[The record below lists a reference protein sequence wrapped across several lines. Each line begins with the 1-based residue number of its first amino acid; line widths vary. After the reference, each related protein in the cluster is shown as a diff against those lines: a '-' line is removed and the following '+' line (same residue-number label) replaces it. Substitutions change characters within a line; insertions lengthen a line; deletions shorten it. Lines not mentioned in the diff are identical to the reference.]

1 MDLLT
6 QKMNSDSDI
15 DEEKSDLLSEDEI
28 LTQTQKMETDSDDE
42 EKSDLL
48 SEQELMTTTE
58 TQQMLIDS
66 DHNISK
72 IKKKVNGLC
81 DNLSNATSL
90 CHSHVNNGSIAKKR
104 DNEEINKVNL
114 LYLEQSSS
122 QNRNSKFYPPE
133 IVKRNNKKYE
143 LKFKT
148 VIIKKKYNT
157 L

>member
-58 TQQMLIDS
+58 TQQILIDS

-90 CHSHVNNGSIAKKR
+90 CHSHVNNGAIAKKR
-104 DNEEINKVNL
+104 DNEEIKVNL

-133 IVKRNNKKYE
+133 IVKRNHKKYE